1 MELSTTQLVELDLDG
16 VATTKDEAIDRLVA
30 VAAAAGR
37 ATDPAAVRAD
47 VGARE
52 ALLPTGI
59 DGGIGIPHARTKGI
73 SEPTVTF
80 VAATAAST
88 GVPRTA
94 RPTSCS

>member
-16 VATTKDEAIDRLVA
+16 AATTKDEAIDRLVA

-80 VAATAAST
+80 GRSDCGHRLGRRRRPGAT
-88 GVPRTA
+88 
-94 RPTSCS
+94 